1 MGSKTLD
8 AVPTAASGR
17 GRRPLA
23 DLNAAKATTGR
34 LRPFQWREPDTGGRG
49 DRRHE
54 AASIDV
60 LRAPELSQATEAER
74 FLTKLTRAT
83 LRLTACGLLAI
94 LALGGCQKSAES
106 NPADPYAGLDRAIL
120 AWRGDID
127 RSPECAKTPDGAKG
141 CQTFEVSCKVE
152 APVTAADKGVSAK
165 IVAAMSWGAW
175 SKTRGDY
182 EPASGGATFAKTQG
196 KWVRHDLSGPV
207 NLSTCATS

>member
-1 MGSKTLD
+1 MD
-8 AVPTAASGR
+8 AGPTAACGCAE
-17 GRRPLA
+17 RPSA

-34 LRPFQWREPDTGGRG
+34 LGLFQWREPDTGGRG

-54 AASIDV
+54 AALINV
-60 LRAPELSQATEAER
+60 LRAPELSHATEPER

-83 LRLTACGLLAI
+83 LRRTIQAGGLLAV

-106 NPADPYAGLDRAIL
+106 NPADPYAGLDKAIL

-127 RSPECAKTPDGAKG
+127 KSPECAKTPDGAKG
-141 CQTFEVSCKVE
+141 CQTFEVNCKVE